1 MRDHFS
7 DTTVSIEQHDSGR
20 VLVSQFGIN
29 GTVCRSGWDST
40 AASVLCQENGFRGGV
55 VYSSS
60 DELTRYEPIWVGS
73 IKVRSFFMT
82 FFTFYYCECLENFQ
96 IQILVF
102 IF

>member
-20 VLVSQFGIN
+20 VLVSQFGIK
-29 GTVCRSGWDST
+29 GTVCRSGWDNT
-40 AASVLCQENGFRGGV
+40 AASVLCHENGFGGGV

-82 FFTFYYCECLENFQ
+82 FFTFYYCGCLENFQ